1 MGDKPL
7 RGPAAEKDVNRL
19 AERKK
24 QSFLQGALI
33 LSLAAVLTKVIGAL
47 FFKIPLKNLNSTAYG
62 YFEATYN
69 VYVPIYTVCTA
80 GFPTAVSRMVSESI
94 ALGRYRDVKTIFRV
108 AFRVFLV
115 TGLVGTLLMLGLS
128 SFYPEFVNLP
138 NTRLTMIVMAPAILF
153 CCLVSAYRG
162 VYEGSRN
169 MTPTAISQIVEAV
182 GKLLFGLSLAAGAL
196 QLGQSRFAAGLPVYG
211 RMAETAEQAVEF
223 SLPYVAAG
231 AMIGVTAG
239 SFFALLYIMIR
250 YRARGIGFTRTE
262 LGGAPPS
269 PSSRRMF
276 RSLLRV
282 AIPVALGTLATQLTN
297 MIDVVSLQKCL
308 AIVMERS
315 GDIVEGMYAAQIAAD
330 GTTDVLGFLTGNR
343 GAVVTFTNL
352 VPNVTLTFGISA
364 LPLITSAWALRDKR
378 KLKSTVSLV
387 LRITMLVATP
397 CGIGLSVLARPI
409 MRMVYDDVTAQVAGP
424 MLEVMGIAVIFI
436 CLVAPI
442 NAMLQAVG
450 RADIPAKIVL
460 VGGAVKLLLNT
471 TLVLNPYINIMG
483 SAYSTLAC
491 YVVMV
496 VLSLIALLRVVRVR
510 LKWRGIF
517 LKPLF
522 SGVLCG
528 VAAWAANGLLARIMP
543 GTVATILAILI
554 AGIVYVLLLLLLG
567 AFTREDILMLPKGQ
581 KIAQILEK
589 RGWIG

>member
-1 MGDKPL
+1 M
-7 RGPAAEKDVNRL
+7 

-169 MTPTAISQIVEAV
+169 MTPTAISQLVEAV

-211 RMAETAEQAVEF
+211 RMAETAEQAVEL

-397 CGIGLSVLARPI
+397 CGIGLAVLARPI

>member
-1 MGDKPL
+1 M
-7 RGPAAEKDVNRL
+7 

>member
-1 MGDKPL
+1 M
-7 RGPAAEKDVNRL
+7 

-378 KLKSTVSLV
+378 RLKSTVSLV

>member
-1 MGDKPL
+1 
-7 RGPAAEKDVNRL
+7 L

-397 CGIGLSVLARPI
+397 CGIGLAVLARPI

>member
-1 MGDKPL
+1 M
-7 RGPAAEKDVNRL
+7 

-262 LGGAPPS
+262 LGGAPSS

>member
-364 LPLITSAWALRDKR
+364 LPLITSARALRDKR
-378 KLKSTVSLV
+378 RLKSTVSLV

>member
-1 MGDKPL
+1 
-7 RGPAAEKDVNRL
+7 
-19 AERKK
+19 
-24 QSFLQGALI
+24 
-33 LSLAAVLTKVIGAL
+33 
-47 FFKIPLKNLNSTAYG
+47 
-62 YFEATYN
+62 
-69 VYVPIYTVCTA
+69 
-80 GFPTAVSRMVSESI
+80 
-94 ALGRYRDVKTIFRV
+94 
-108 AFRVFLV
+108 
-115 TGLVGTLLMLGLS
+115 
-128 SFYPEFVNLP
+128 
-138 NTRLTMIVMAPAILF
+138 
-153 CCLVSAYRG
+153 
-162 VYEGSRN
+162 
-169 MTPTAISQIVEAV
+169 
-182 GKLLFGLSLAAGAL
+182 
-196 QLGQSRFAAGLPVYG
+196 
-211 RMAETAEQAVEF
+211 
-223 SLPYVAAG
+223 
-231 AMIGVTAG
+231 MIGVTAG

-378 KLKSTVSLV
+378 RLKSTVSLV

>member
-1 MGDKPL
+1 M
-7 RGPAAEKDVNRL
+7 

-211 RMAETAEQAVEF
+211 RMAETAEQAVEL

-397 CGIGLSVLARPI
+397 CGIGLAVLARPI

>member
-231 AMIGVTAG
+231 AMISVTAG

-378 KLKSTVSLV
+378 RLKSTVSLV

>member
-1 MGDKPL
+1 M
-7 RGPAAEKDVNRL
+7 

-250 YRARGIGFTRTE
+250 YHARGIGFTRTE

-378 KLKSTVSLV
+378 RLKSTVSLV

>member
-378 KLKSTVSLV
+378 RLKSTVSLV

>member
-1 MGDKPL
+1 M
-7 RGPAAEKDVNRL
+7 

-115 TGLVGTLLMLGLS
+115 TCLVGTLLMLGLS

-378 KLKSTVSLV
+378 RLKSTVSLV

-397 CGIGLSVLARPI
+397 CGIGLAVLARPI

>member
-378 KLKSTVSLV
+378 RLKSTVSLV

-397 CGIGLSVLARPI
+397 CGIGLAVLARPI

>member
-397 CGIGLSVLARPI
+397 CGIGLAVLARPI

>member
-1 MGDKPL
+1 M
-7 RGPAAEKDVNRL
+7 

-33 LSLAAVLTKVIGAL
+33 LSFAAVLTKVIGAL

-196 QLGQSRFAAGLPVYG
+196 QYGQSRFAAGLPVYG
-211 RMAETAEQAVEF
+211 RMAESAEQAVEF

-231 AMIGVTAG
+231 AMVGVTAG

-250 YRARGIGFTRTE
+250 YRARGMGFTRAE

-269 PSSRRMF
+269 PSARRMF

-308 AIVMERS
+308 AVVMERS
-315 GDIVEGMYAAQIAAD
+315 GDIVEGLYAAQIAAD

-343 GAVVTFTNL
+343 GAVITFTNL

-387 LRITMLVATP
+387 LRITMLVAAP
-397 CGIGLSVLARPI
+397 CGIGMAVLARPI
-409 MRMVYDDVTAQVAGP
+409 LRMVYDDVTAQVAGP

-460 VGGAVKLLLNT
+460 VGGAVKLVLNI

-496 VLSLIALLRVVRVR
+496 VLSLIALLRVVHVR

-517 LKPLF
+517 LKPLV
-522 SGVLCG
+522 SGLLCG
-528 VAAWAANGLLARIMP
+528 AAAWAANGLLARILP
-543 GTVATILAILI
+543 GTAATILAILI
-554 AGIVYVLLLLLLG
+554 AAVVYVLLLLLLG

>member
-1 MGDKPL
+1 M
-7 RGPAAEKDVNRL
+7 

-378 KLKSTVSLV
+378 RLKSTVSLV

-397 CGIGLSVLARPI
+397 CGIGLAVLARPI

-510 LKWRGIF
+510 LKWRGLF

>member
-1 MGDKPL
+1 M
-7 RGPAAEKDVNRL
+7 

-196 QLGQSRFAAGLPVYG
+196 QLGQRRFAAGLPVYG

>member
-1 MGDKPL
+1 M
-7 RGPAAEKDVNRL
+7 

-94 ALGRYRDVKTIFRV
+94 ALGRYRDVKIIFRV

-378 KLKSTVSLV
+378 RLKSTVSLV

-397 CGIGLSVLARPI
+397 CGIGLAVLARPI

>member
-1 MGDKPL
+1 M
-7 RGPAAEKDVNRL
+7 

-223 SLPYVAAG
+223 SLPYVVAG

-397 CGIGLSVLARPI
+397 CGIGLAVLARPI

>member
-1 MGDKPL
+1 M
-7 RGPAAEKDVNRL
+7 

-80 GFPTAVSRMVSESI
+80 GFPMAVSRMVSESI

-378 KLKSTVSLV
+378 RLKSTVSLV

>member
-1 MGDKPL
+1 M
-7 RGPAAEKDVNRL
+7 

-162 VYEGSRN
+162 VYEGARN

-378 KLKSTVSLV
+378 RLKSTVSLV

>member
-162 VYEGSRN
+162 VYEGARN

-397 CGIGLSVLARPI
+397 CGIGLAVLARPI

>member
-1 MGDKPL
+1 M
-7 RGPAAEKDVNRL
+7 

-115 TGLVGTLLMLGLS
+115 TGLMGTLLMLGLS

-262 LGGAPPS
+262 LGGAPSS

-528 VAAWAANGLLARIMP
+528 VAAWATNGLLARIMP

>member
-1 MGDKPL
+1 M
-7 RGPAAEKDVNRL
+7 

-223 SLPYVAAG
+223 SLPYVVAG

-397 CGIGLSVLARPI
+397 CGIGLAVLARPI

-581 KIAQILEK
+581 KIAQIL
-589 RGWIG
+589 

>member
-1 MGDKPL
+1 M
-7 RGPAAEKDVNRL
+7 

-33 LSLAAVLTKVIGAL
+33 LSFAAVLTKVIGAL

-115 TGLVGTLLMLGLS
+115 TGMVGTLLMLGLS

-196 QLGQSRFAAGLPVYG
+196 QFGQNRFAAGLPVYG
-211 RMAETAEQAVEF
+211 HMAETAEQAVEF

-239 SFFALLYIMIR
+239 SFFALLYIMVR
-250 YRARGIGFTRTE
+250 YRARGIGFTRAE
-262 LGGAPPS
+262 LGSAPPS

-276 RSLLRV
+276 RSLLGV

-343 GAVVTFTNL
+343 GAVITFTNL

-397 CGIGLSVLARPI
+397 CGIGLAVLARPI

-460 VGGAVKLLLNT
+460 VGGVIKLLLNT

-483 SAYSTLAC
+483 SAYSTLVC

-496 VLSLIALLRVVRVR
+496 VLSLIALLKVVRVR

-517 LKPLF
+517 LKPLL

-528 VAAWAANGLLARIMP
+528 AAAWAANGLLARVLP
-543 GTVATILAILI
+543 GTVATVLAIVI
-554 AGIVYVLLLLLLG
+554 AAVVYVLLLLLLG

>member
-1 MGDKPL
+1 M
-7 RGPAAEKDVNRL
+7 

-378 KLKSTVSLV
+378 RLKSTVSLV

-397 CGIGLSVLARPI
+397 CGIGLAVLARPI

>member
-250 YRARGIGFTRTE
+250 YHARGIGFTRTE

-378 KLKSTVSLV
+378 RLKSTVSLV

>member
-1 MGDKPL
+1 M
-7 RGPAAEKDVNRL
+7 

-397 CGIGLSVLARPI
+397 CGIGLAVLARPI

>member
-1 MGDKPL
+1 VGDKPL

-397 CGIGLSVLARPI
+397 CGIGLAVLARPI

>member
-1 MGDKPL
+1 M
-7 RGPAAEKDVNRL
+7 

-483 SAYSTLAC
+483 SAYRTLAC

>member
-1 MGDKPL
+1 M
-7 RGPAAEKDVNRL
+7 

-250 YRARGIGFTRTE
+250 YHARGIGFTRTE

-269 PSSRRMF
+269 PSSRRIF

-378 KLKSTVSLV
+378 RLKSTVSLV

>member
-1 MGDKPL
+1 M
-7 RGPAAEKDVNRL
+7 

-182 GKLLFGLSLAAGAL
+182 GKLLFGLRLAAGAL
-196 QLGQSRFAAGLPVYG
+196 QYGQSRFAAGLPVYG
-211 RMAETAEQAVEF
+211 RMAESAEQAVEF

-231 AMIGVTAG
+231 AMVGVTAG

-250 YRARGIGFTRTE
+250 YRARGMGFTRAE

-269 PSSRRMF
+269 PSARRMF

-308 AIVMERS
+308 AVVMERS
-315 GDIVEGMYAAQIAAD
+315 GDIVEGLYAAQIAAD

-343 GAVVTFTNL
+343 GAVITFTNL

-387 LRITMLVATP
+387 LRITMLVAAP
-397 CGIGLSVLARPI
+397 CGIGMAVLARPI
-409 MRMVYDDVTAQVAGP
+409 LRMVYDDVTAQVAGP

-460 VGGAVKLLLNT
+460 VGGAVKLVLNI

-496 VLSLIALLRVVRVR
+496 VLSLIALLRVVHVR

-517 LKPLF
+517 LKPLV
-522 SGVLCG
+522 SGLLCG
-528 VAAWAANGLLARIMP
+528 AAAWAANGLLARILP
-543 GTVATILAILI
+543 GTAATILAILI
-554 AGIVYVLLLLLLG
+554 AAVVYVLLLLLLG

>member
-1 MGDKPL
+1 
-7 RGPAAEKDVNRL
+7 VNRL

-378 KLKSTVSLV
+378 RLKSTVSLV

>member
-1 MGDKPL
+1 M
-7 RGPAAEKDVNRL
+7 

-162 VYEGSRN
+162 VYEGARN

-397 CGIGLSVLARPI
+397 CGIGLAVLARPI